1 MTVLYTGKPA
11 PLDGKRKL
19 TARESLLR
27 AQAMACVRSPKSTQC
42 QGQVHVG
49 LFFDGTGNNDRWI
62 EEGQTQTQR
71 ARNKHSNV
79 ARLFDAYPTEPENG
93 FFAYYMPGVGTP
105 FKDIGDTSKLE
116 YGVGGAGFGFK
127 GADRI
132 NYGILSILNAVN
144 RYLTGRPL
152 LEGSDTGSMAA
163 SISKD
168 ALGPLTLEGA
178 LRWTGLTALEE
189 RLASVVC
196 GHQRKV
202 TQVNVSIFGFS
213 RGAAEARA
221 CAYWLSQICE
231 RHGGGG
237 MSLAGVPLRIG
248 FMGIFD
254 TVAAVGL
261 GDAFPFTDG
270 HMAWANGTQAIHP
283 AVEECAHFIA
293 LHEQRA
299 SFPLEAAVGRGNI
312 GYPGMHS
319 DVGGGYCPGDQ
330 GKSMPEWGE
339 SPQLSQIPLI
349 DMHFAAIKAGVPMK
363 TIEEIAADPGLRK
376 SFATDK
382 ALLMSYNHWLS
393 NHGVQGGDIRSFT
406 EAHARH
412 YIRWR
417 AALHLGGGTGVAA
430 LPFFK
435 RTKSEKDQA
444 NLRAADE
451 SFGWDLKFLLER
463 KVANATTLGYLT
475 ERIKDVIQLSSPV
488 LGRLIVEP
496 AKSPLSSDEERFL
509 DIAVGAPMPP
519 PGCAGL
525 FADYVHDSRAGFT
538 VWLGKA
544 EPSILTGGYLRFRHV
559 FKEEVHAESKVFGWA
574 NSGLSATKAAG
585 NEMARFAHTLWHQTV
600 LAYNRAR
607 AQMVTVGNAAIQSV
621 SSSYHSAEMK
631 VVRSYHA
638 AEQELYEQLER
649 RYAAVKSAV
658 DEYNS
663 PEAKQR
669 RQWQLEA
676 EEYDRMRVR

>member
-1 MTVLYTGKPA
+1 MTVIYTGKPT
-11 PLDGKRKL
+11 PLDGKRQL
-19 TARESLLR
+19 TARESTLR
-27 AQAMACVRSPKSTQC
+27 ARAMACVRSPKSIQC

-79 ARLFDAYPTEPENG
+79 VRLFDAYVKEAENG

-105 FKDIGDTSKLE
+105 FKDIGDTSKME
-116 YGVGGAGFGFK
+116 YGFAGSGFGYK

-132 NYGILSILNAVN
+132 NYGILSIFNAVHT
-144 RYLTGRPL
+144 YLNQSAL
-152 LEGSDTGSMAA
+152 LTDAETGSMAA

-168 ALGPLTLEGA
+168 AIGPLTVEGA

-189 RLASVVC
+189 RLASVVR

-202 TQVNVSIFGFS
+202 TQINVSIFGFS

-221 CAYWLSQICE
+221 CAFWLSQICE

-237 MSLAGVPLRIG
+237 LTLAGVPLRIG

-261 GDAFPFTDG
+261 GDALPFTDG
-270 HMAWANGTQAIHP
+270 HMAWANGTQSIHP
-283 AVEECAHFIA
+283 AVEDCVHFIA

-330 GKSMPEWGE
+330 GKAMPEWGD

-349 DMHFAAIKAGVPMK
+349 DMHFAAVKAGVPMK
-363 TIEEIAADPGLRK
+363 TIDEIMADPGLRK
-376 SFATDK
+376 SFATDR
-382 ALLMSYNHWLS
+382 ALLAAYNRWLS
-393 NHGVQGGDIRSFT
+393 NHGVKGGDARSFT

-417 AALHLGGGTGVAA
+417 AALHLGGGKGVVA

-435 RTKSEKDQA
+435 RAKSAKDQT
-444 NLRAADE
+444 NLRVADE
-451 SFGWDLKFLLER
+451 SLGLQLKFLLER
-463 KVANATTLGYLT
+463 KAANATTLGYLT
-475 ERIKDVIQLSSPV
+475 ERLKDVIQLSSPV

-496 AKSPLSSDEERFL
+496 AKSPLSSDEKRFL
-509 DIAVGAPMPP
+509 DMAVDGPMPP
-519 PGCAGL
+519 LGCAGL

-538 VWLGKA
+538 ALLGKH
-544 EPSILTGGYLRFRHV
+544 EPILLTGGYLRFRHV
-559 FKEEVHAESKVFGWA
+559 FKEAVHAESKVFGWA
-574 NSGLSATKAAG
+574 NEGWSASKAVG
-585 NEMARFAHTLWHQTV
+585 NEMARFAHALWDQTV

-607 AQMVTVGNAAIQSV
+607 DQMLAAGKSAIQAV

-631 VVRSYHA
+631 VIRSYQT

-649 RYAAVKSAV
+649 RYAEVKSAV

-676 EEYDRMRVR
+676 EEYDRMRMR